1 MRSHGATLLLTVLA
15 GLALATSRTFA
26 HHAFA
31 AEFDATKPIKLR
43 GTVVKMEWINPHTW
57 LHLDVKRPDGKTERW
72 MIEGGPPNAL
82 YRRGFTQKSLPVGA
96 ELLVEGFRAKDGSLK
111 GNGRELTF
119 SDGRRLFSSGSTRWL
134 RLKRQDRSRRIA
146 DSSHSKRTNRRS
158 SSGAS
163 NSFGAFRVGWPTIVS
178 S

>member
-1 MRSHGATLLLTVLA
+1 MRRTLAPLFAISLVLLPAASAV
-15 GLALATSRTFA
+15 A

-31 AEFDATKPIKLR
+31 AEFDATKPFKIK

-82 YRRGFTQKSLPVGA
+82 YRRGFTKDSLPVGT
-96 ELLVEGFRAKDGSLK
+96 ELVVEGFRAKDGSLR

-119 SDGRRLFSSGSTRWL
+119 SDGRRLFVGSSGT
-134 RLKRQDRSRRIA
+134 
-146 DSSHSKRTNRRS
+146 
-158 SSGAS
+158 GAPKD
-163 NSFGAFRVGWPTIVS
+163 GKE
-178 S
+178 